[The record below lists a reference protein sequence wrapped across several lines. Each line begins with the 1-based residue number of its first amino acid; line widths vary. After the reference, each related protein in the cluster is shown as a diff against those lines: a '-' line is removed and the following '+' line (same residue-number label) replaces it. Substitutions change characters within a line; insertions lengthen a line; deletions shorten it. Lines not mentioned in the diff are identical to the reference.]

1 MTQQKS
7 KPSSGTGAGSTSTRA
22 YGFWAFTVLV
32 LVVRPLGHEAI
43 GKHVAEPNPP
53 NGRLVASEDALS
65 GWSVSPPPGGCL

>member
-7 KPSSGTGAGSTSTRA
+7 KPSSGTGAGSTSTRT

-53 NGRLVASEDALS
+53 ERTPGRLRRRPKRV
-65 GWSVSPPPGGCL
+65 VS